1 MSDKLNAIHLACL
14 HFTNWTYGPMSYTK
28 KTIDCCAL
36 AAQLIRMA
44 RGFPFWA
51 RPSEYWWR
59 DMMIMDTDDLWSPV
73 KATGHRLQWHPKDSL
88 GMPAM
93 EEGHAYLCQG
103 WRHLVDGTFVP
114 GESQGHTWI
123 WVYTGKGLGYVIE
136 SSGRGPRI
144 WDKLGKRPFAL
155 AFDEWGQ
162 LKTPSPMPW
171 ADRAAKWTSGVAY
184 CRIA

>member
-14 HFTNWTYGPMSYTK
+14 HFTDWTYGSMSYTK

-36 AAQLIRMA
+36 DAQLIRMA

-51 RPSEYWWR
+51 RPTEYWWK
-59 DMMIMDTDDLWSPV
+59 DMMVSDTKELWSPV
-73 KATGHRLQWHPKDSL
+73 KATGLAQMYRGLSRGLALD
-88 GMPAM
+88 M

-103 WRHLVDGTFVP
+103 WLGLDDGTFVP

-123 WVYTGKGLGYVIE
+123 WVCTGKGLGYVIE
-136 SSGRGPRI
+136 SSGKGPRI
-144 WDKLGKRPFAL
+144 WDARGKQPFAV
-155 AFDEWGQ
+155 AFTRDGE
-162 LKTPSPMPW
+162 LRPIEPMPW

-184 CRIA
+184 CKIT